1 MVSVILSWVLIVVI
15 PLCIGVAISFSK
27 KISYQLMVSA
37 LVAWFLFLI
46 INVYTE
52 LKSPDYELIQGLWV
66 IVQLTI
72 GTLVAFLG
80 FLGCVISKKIIFKGD
95 K

>member
-1 MVSVILSWVLIVVI
+1 MVSVILSWALIVVI
-15 PLCIGVAISFSK
+15 PLCIGIAISFSK
-27 KISYQLMVSA
+27 KIPYQPMVSA

-46 INVYTE
+46 INIYTE

-66 IVQLTI
+66 ITQLTI

-80 FLGCVISKKIIFKGD
+80 FLGCFISKKIVRMIN
-95 K
+95 